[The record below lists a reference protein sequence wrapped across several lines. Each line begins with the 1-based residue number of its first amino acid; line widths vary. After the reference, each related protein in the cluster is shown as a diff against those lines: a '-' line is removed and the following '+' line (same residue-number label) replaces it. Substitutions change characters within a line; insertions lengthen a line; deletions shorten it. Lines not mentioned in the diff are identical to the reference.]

1 MLRTLIY
8 LIIVI
13 AVVNILAALAG
24 NPGHLV
30 IDWHGYR
37 IETSVA
43 VLVTWVV
50 VLAGLTAIAYR
61 WALAVWRTPKKV
73 SEAWQGKRRRQGY
86 RALTRGMVAVAAG
99 DPDEASRQVKRA
111 EVLLNDPPLTMLLS
125 AQAAQLNGDDT
136 AAETF
141 FRAMTEEPETEF
153 LGLRGLMAQAI
164 KRGDNEGALKLARR
178 AYRLRPKS
186 EWVAKS
192 LFDLHA
198 RTGRWLDARVTTDD
212 LVRNR
217 ILTKDES
224 RRYKAVLA
232 FQLGVAARES
242 GDLSEAVKKLKQAV
256 DLDPEFVPAVAL
268 LATLSVGQNRT
279 RKAAAMIEKAW
290 AANPHPA
297 LVSPYW
303 EAMKAGTALDRVKAT
318 QKLAKSNPDHRESH
332 MAVVRAMLDA
342 QLWGEARAH
351 LETLTGDGSEDL
363 EARACRMW
371 AELEEAEHNDIAKA
385 HAWLTRAS
393 LASSDPAWVCATCG
407 NTVPEWSAIC
417 GNCGSFDSFSWRTPP
432 HVTHLEGPRAHA
444 AVAALPAAEK
454 T

>member
-1 MLRTLIY
+1 MFRVLLF
-8 LIIVI
+8 LLGVIV
-13 AVVNILAALAG
+13 AVAVLAWLADH
-24 NPGHLV
+24 PGRLA
-30 IDWHGYR
+30 IDWQGYR

-43 VLVTWVV
+43 VLVILVALV
-50 VLAGLTAIAYR
+50 A
-61 WALAVWRTPKKV
+61 ALAAAGYRAWLALRRAPRQV
-73 SEAWQGKRRRQGY
+73 SQAWHGKRRRQGY
-86 RALTRGMVAVAAG
+86 QALTRGMVAVAAG

-111 EVLLNDPPLTMLLS
+111 EVLLKDPPLTMLLS

-164 KRGDNEGALKLARR
+164 KRGDSEGALKLARR

-232 FQLGVAARES
+232 FQIGLTARES
-242 GDLSEAVKKLKQAV
+242 GDMTEAVKKLKQAV
-256 DLDPEFVPAVAL
+256 DLDSQFVPAVAL
-268 LATLSVGQNRT
+268 LTTLSVGQNRT

-290 AANPHPA
+290 AANPHPE

-303 EAMKAGTALDRVKAT
+303 DAMKAGTALDRVKAT

-351 LETLTGDGSEDL
+351 LETLTGDGSDDL
-363 EARACRMW
+363 EARVCRMW

-407 NTVPEWSAIC
+407 NTVPDWSAIC

-432 HVTHLEGPRAHA
+432 HVTHLENPRGRAE
-444 AVAALPAAEK
+444 VPALPAAD
-454 T
+454 